1 MIVRGRLDPFGGTE
15 KLQDRQRE
23 ADLAGKAE
31 VVSDSRFR
39 DSRPRR
45 RARDGSAWTL
55 VPARGFRLAGSGS
68 PVPGRGPPD
77 RVAEVRRPRRYD
89 ATMTEYYDIDR
100 ANGLLP
106 ELRETILILRGLRAE
121 VVALRDRIVRLNAP
135 SAVAGVLAPA
145 ASSTARGE
153 VEAETRVLRLRLQGM
168 VDQMHAAV
176 AQIDGWGLQLR
187 EIEAGLVDFPA
198 LVSGR
203 PVWLCWRLEEDEI
216 GWWHENSEG
225 FESRHRLEDLV

>member
-1 MIVRGRLDPFGGTE
+1 
-15 KLQDRQRE
+15 
-23 ADLAGKAE
+23 
-31 VVSDSRFR
+31 
-39 DSRPRR
+39 
-45 RARDGSAWTL
+45 
-55 VPARGFRLAGSGS
+55 
-68 PVPGRGPPD
+68 
-77 RVAEVRRPRRYD
+77 
-89 ATMTEYYDIDR
+89 MTEYYDIDR